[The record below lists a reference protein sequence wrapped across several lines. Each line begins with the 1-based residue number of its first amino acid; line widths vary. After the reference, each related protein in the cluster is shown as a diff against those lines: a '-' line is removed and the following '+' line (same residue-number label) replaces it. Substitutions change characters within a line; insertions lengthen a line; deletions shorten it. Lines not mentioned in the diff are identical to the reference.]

1 MEPLTFFKCLSDETR
16 LRILT
21 LVFREQSLCVCELT
35 TALNESQPKVSRHL
49 AQLRGCGLL
58 QDSRQGQWIFYRI
71 ADDLPA
77 WAVTILTATAAE
89 DSEQGASDTM
99 RLRQMENRPVR
110 KKRSCCS

>member
-110 KKRSCCS
+110 EKRSCCS